1 MKIRVGKELKMPE
14 LLSEQEFTE
23 HFTEAIKGY
32 ELSPR
37 CKEPLMIELTY
48 GENEPVLTLSLK
60 DAFNRYQAEPDK
72 LDEHMRPFV
81 EDLAWTVQQP
91 RYLSKELYE
100 LTLPTLRN
108 FYSKPPGET
117 EMSNDPKCP
126 KGPIVFEQVLKA
138 PTEFLVLQFH
148 IFKDDR
154 YVALRKGD
162 ILPCMPDPSTIIR
175 LSLNNL
181 AIKTEVAG
189 LTATPLQFDSLKAR
203 SWLIG
208 LGDDRFSHSIAA
220 LTCISQAMKSLEETF
235 KGENGLIAIIPSAD
249 QLIVSI
255 DTDERS
261 VAELGVLANQLAAKA
276 EHFLSTFVWT
286 FKDGNLEAVQ
296 SLDLQEIAE
305 LDPEES

>member
-1 MKIRVGKELKMPE
+1 MKIRVGKELQMPE

-23 HFTEAIKGY
+23 RFTEAIKGY

-37 CKEPLMIELTY
+37 CKEPLLVELCY
-48 GENEPVLTLSLK
+48 GEGEPTLTLSLK
-60 DAFNRYQAEPDK
+60 DAFNQYQAEPDK
-72 LDEHMRPFV
+72 LEELMRPFV
-81 EDLAWTVQQP
+81 EDLGWTVQPP
-91 RYLSKELYE
+91 RYPSKELYE

-108 FYSKPPGET
+108 FYSKAPTDSEL
-117 EMSNDPKCP
+117 SNDPSCP

-138 PTEFLVLQFH
+138 PTEFLILQFH
-148 IFKDDR
+148 IFKDDQ
-154 YVALRKGD
+154 YVPLRKGD

-189 LTATPLQFDSLKAR
+189 LTATPLQFENLKAR

-255 DTDERS
+255 DTDEQS
-261 VAELGVLANQLAAKA
+261 VAELGVLARQLAAQA
-276 EHFLSTFVWT
+276 TAFLSTFVWT

-296 SLDLQEIAE
+296 SLDLQEITKAE
-305 LDPEES
+305 PELS